1 MRPNELPFVVLRS
14 RAHFEEKFVWT
25 HNASCSLIYT
35 RDAKRSDHLRD
46 GCIRLASLHVASV
59 FHW

>member
-14 RAHFEEKFVWT
+14 RLISKKSL
-25 HNASCSLIYT
+25 SCTLIYT
-35 RDAKRSDHLRD
+35 RDAKRSDHLRV